1 MTRNRRTKRPAIAW
15 LAALAL
21 GSPAAA
27 QMLSM
32 PTPQIDWEQRLGQV
46 VPDDIALTDST
57 GARVTVGS
65 LESGRPVVLALVY
78 YECPMLCNLVLDGL
92 TSALGEVSFDAGD
105 EFDVWVV
112 SIDPGET
119 PEMAADRRARY
130 LEAGSLPGRAEG
142 WRFLVGTQDEVHALA
157 SAVGF
162 SYSYVPETDEYAH
175 AAGVTVLTPDSTVS
189 RVLFGF
195 DYEPRDLKFALIEA
209 SEGAIGSPVDKLL
222 LRCFAYDPSH
232 GKYGFA
238 IMTTIRVAGLGTLA
252 FLAVFMLR
260 ALLRER
266 AARASAPALRT
277 PHPEPEAPAT

>member
-142 WRFLVGTQDEVHALA
+142 WRFLVGTQDAVHALA
-157 SAVGF
+157 MPGKF
-162 SYSYVPETDEYAH
+162 D
-175 AAGVTVLTPDSTVS
+175 AAGLHVASHAPEDCPICELYEESKRWVVRVVLP
-189 RVLFGF
+189 F
-195 DYEPRDLKFALIEA
+195 
-209 SEGAIGSPVDKLL
+209 
-222 LRCFAYDPSH
+222 LR
-232 GKYGFA
+232 
-238 IMTTIRVAGLGTLA
+238 
-252 FLAVFMLR
+252 
-260 ALLRER
+260 
-266 AARASAPALRT
+266 
-277 PHPEPEAPAT
+277 